1 MLRGVMRSGW
11 RNTQGAYSCSYSPAR
26 VQVAWMVAGCR
37 EDCSC
42 WPFVPSQTV
51 DVLANIV
58 ICVQPDCRVLPELL
72 VWSMLSMEYLA
83 SQRYTVPA
91 TMRRLRSRVYQG

>member
-1 MLRGVMRSGW
+1 
-11 RNTQGAYSCSYSPAR
+11 
-26 VQVAWMVAGCR
+26 MVAGCR

-42 WPFVPSQTV
+42 WPFVPSHTV

-58 ICVQPDCRVLPELL
+58 IWVQPDCRVAPELL
-72 VWSMLSMEYLA
+72 VWLMLSMEYLA

-91 TMRRLRSRVYQG
+91 TIRGSSPRFNQRYL